1 MVPNADEARRLAGD
15 GDGADD
21 EAVAA
26 RLASRFGCSVALTT
40 GGAGAVLAAPGRP
53 PRRMPTAPASGDPC
67 GAGDRFAASLAVARA
82 RGTGTAEAVAAAV
95 EDARRQV
102 LAGFRTGAGRVAPG
116 LRLRLDGDGGAV
128 PDDPA
133 TLAARVRA
141 GGGTVV
147 VAGGC
152 FDVLHAGHVRLLET
166 ARRLGDCLIVCVNGD
181 LSVRR
186 LKGRHRPVNP
196 VEDRVAVLAAL
207 APVDA
212 VTVFEEDTPAEA
224 LAALRPH
231 VFVKGADHADAAG
244 GEIPE
249 AVVLRRWGGEVVF
262 VPLVPGRSTTRILQ
276 AAATGTTG

>member
-1 MVPNADEARRLAGD
+1 
-15 GDGADD
+15 
-21 EAVAA
+21 
-26 RLASRFGCSVALTT
+26 
-40 GGAGAVLAAPGRP
+40 
-53 PRRMPTAPASGDPC
+53 
-67 GAGDRFAASLAVARA
+67 
-82 RGTGTAEAVAAAV
+82 
-95 EDARRQV
+95 
-102 LAGFRTGAGRVAPG
+102 
-116 LRLRLDGDGGAV
+116 
-128 PDDPA
+128 
-133 TLAARVRA
+133 
-141 GGGTVV
+141 
-147 VAGGC
+147 
-152 FDVLHAGHVRLLET
+152 LLET

-249 AVVLRRWGGEVVF
+249 AAVLRRWGGEVVF